1 MAEADFAALARQ
13 GMAALREDRATEA
26 LELFRQITGAGRG
39 DASVWV
45 AQAYACRALGD
56 SQGAVAAVDQAL
68 RLESRNCRALLLK
81 GDHFAALRDRRSAV
95 TFYAAAIKQAPR
107 APAPDLA
114 EALEHA
120 RSFVGETTGGFEPFF
135 RDQLNRRGLPAPEAS
150 PRFAQS
156 LDLMAGRTQLYLQQ
170 PRCYYFPGLPQI
182 QFAPREATP
191 WLDRVEA
198 AADDI
203 RDELAAVMNA
213 PGAFAPYVEM
223 RENRPNSAQAG
234 MLENPEWS
242 ALYLVKDGQHV
253 AENVARF
260 PRTLA
265 ALEGAPL
272 TDIAG
277 RAPSV
282 LFSRLEPGAHIP
294 PHTGLV
300 NTRLICH
307 LPVVVPDGCRLRV
320 GSETR
325 EWRYG
330 QAWAF
335 DDTIEHEAWNT
346 SDQTRIVLI
355 FDVWKPEI
363 GEVDRELIRGLFSA
377 IETYG
382 GGGEGFGV

>member
-1 MAEADFAALARQ
+1 MAEPDYPALARQ
-13 GMAALREDRATEA
+13 GMAALREDRPAEA

-56 SQGAVAAVDQAL
+56 SEGAVAAVDQAL
-68 RLESRNCRALLLK
+68 RLDSRNCRALLLK
-81 GDHFAALRDRRSAV
+81 GDHFAALRDRRSAI
-95 TFYAAAIKQAPR
+95 TFYAAAIKQAPK

-114 EALEHA
+114 DALAHA
-120 RSFVGETTGGFEPFF
+120 RAFINETTGGFEAFLTERF
-135 RDQLNRRGLPAPEAS
+135 AADGLTPS

-156 LDLMAGRTQLYLQQ
+156 LDLMAGRAQLYLQQ
-170 PRCYYFPGLPQI
+170 PRFYYFPGLPQI

-191 WLDRVEA
+191 WLDGVEA
-198 AADDI
+198 ATDDI
-203 RDELAAVMNA
+203 RDELHAIIDA
-213 PGAFAPYVEM
+213 PGAFAPYVEL

-242 ALYLVKDGQHV
+242 ALYLIKDGQPV
-253 AENVARF
+253 AENFARF

-265 ALEGAPL
+265 ALKDAPL

-294 PHTGLV
+294 PHNGLV

-307 LPVVVPDGCRLRV
+307 LPIIVPDGCRLRV

-330 QAWAF
+330 KAWAF

-363 GEVDRELIRGLFSA
+363 GAAERDLIRALFSA
-377 IETYG
+377 IEAYG
-382 GGGEGFGV
+382 GGSEGFGV

>member
-1 MAEADFAALARQ
+1 MPEPDYPALARQ
-13 GMAALREDRATEA
+13 GMAALREDRPADA
-26 LELFRQITGAGRG
+26 LALFRQVTDDGRG

-68 RLESRNCRALLLK
+68 RLDSRNCRALLIK
-81 GDHFAALRDRRSAV
+81 GDHFADLRDRRSAV
-95 TFYAAAIKQAPR
+95 TFYAAAIKQAPK
-107 APAPDLA
+107 APAADLA
-114 EALEHA
+114 AALDQA
-120 RSFVGETTGGFEPFF
+120 RSFVGETTGGFEPFLKA
-135 RDQLNRRGLPAPEAS
+135 RLDAAGLGAS
-150 PRFAQS
+150 DRFAQS
-156 LDLMAGRTQLYLQQ
+156 LDLMAGRSQLYLQQ
-170 PRCYYFPGLPQI
+170 PRFYYFPGLPQV
-182 QFAPREATP
+182 QFAPRASTP

-203 RDELAAVMNA
+203 RDELMAVIDA
-213 PGAFAPYVEM
+213 PGAFAPYVEI
-223 RENRPNSAQAG
+223 RENRPNTDQAG

-242 ALYLVKDGQHV
+242 ALYLVKDGAPV
-253 AENVARF
+253 ADNVARF
-260 PRTLA
+260 PKTMA

-294 PHTGLV
+294 PHNGLV

-307 LPVVVPDGCRLRV
+307 LPVIVPGGCSLRV

-335 DDTIEHEAWNT
+335 DDTIEHEAWNR
-346 SDQTRIVLI
+346 SNETRVVLI

-363 GEVDRELIRGLFSA
+363 TEAERDLIRGLFSA
-377 IETYG
+377 IADYG

>member
-1 MAEADFAALARQ
+1 MPEPDYPALARQ
-13 GMAALREDRATEA
+13 GMAALREDSAAEA
-26 LELFRQITGAGRG
+26 LALFRQITEAGRG

-68 RLESRNCRALLLK
+68 RLDSRNCRALLLK
-81 GDHFAALRDRRSAV
+81 GDHFADLRDRRSAI
-95 TFYAAAIKQAPR
+95 TFYAAAIKQAPQ

-114 EALEHA
+114 AALDHA
-120 RSFVGETTGGFEPFF
+120 QTFVADTTGGFEPFLKARF
-135 RDQLNRRGLPAPEAS
+135 QAAGLATS
-150 PRFAQS
+150 DRFAQS

-170 PRCYYFPGLPQI
+170 PRFYYFPGLPQV
-182 QFAPREATP
+182 QFAPRASTP
-191 WLDRVEA
+191 WLDGVEA

-203 RDELAAVMNA
+203 RDELLAVIDA
-213 PGAFAPYVEM
+213 PGAFAPYVEL
-223 RENRPNSAQAG
+223 RENRPNTAQAG

-242 ALYLVKDGQHV
+242 ALYLVKDGAPV
-253 AENVARF
+253 ADNVARF
-260 PRTLA
+260 PKTMA
-265 ALEGAPL
+265 ALEGLPL

-294 PHTGLV
+294 PHNGLV

-307 LPVVVPDGCRLRV
+307 LPVIVPGGCSLRV

-335 DDTIEHEAWNT
+335 DDTIEHEAWNR
-346 SDQTRIVLI
+346 SNETRVVLI

-363 GEVDRELIRGLFSA
+363 TEAERELIRGLFSA
-377 IETYG
+377 IADYG
-382 GGGEGFGV
+382 GSGEGFGV

>member
-1 MAEADFAALARQ
+1 MAQPDYPALARK
-13 GMAALREDRATEA
+13 GMAALREDRPDEA
-26 LELFRQITGAGRG
+26 LDLFRQVTEAGRG

-81 GDHFAALRDRRSAV
+81 GDHFADLRDRRSAI
-95 TFYAAAIKQAPR
+95 TFYAAAIQQAPK

-114 EALEHA
+114 AALDRA
-120 RSFVGETTGGFEPFF
+120 QAFVSDTTGGFEPFLKARF
-135 RDQLNRRGLPAPEAS
+135 EAEGLAPS
-150 PRFAQS
+150 DRFAWS

-170 PRCYYFPGLPQI
+170 PRFYYFPGLPQI
-182 QFAPREATP
+182 QFAPRDATP
-191 WLDRVEA
+191 WLDGVEA

-203 RDELAAVMNA
+203 RDELLAVMDD
-213 PGAFAPYVEM
+213 PQAFAPYVEM

-242 ALYLVKDGQHV
+242 AYYLVRDG
-253 AENVARF
+253 APAPENAARF

-265 ALEGAPL
+265 ALQGLPL
-272 TDIAG
+272 TDIPG

-294 PHTGLV
+294 PHNGLV

-307 LPVVVPDGCRLRV
+307 LPLIVPPGCSLRV
-320 GSETR
+320 GSETH

-330 QAWAF
+330 QAFAF
-335 DDTIEHEAWNT
+335 DDTVEHEAWNT
-346 SDQTRIVLI
+346 SDQTRVVLI

-363 GEVDRELIRGLFSA
+363 TEPERALIRTLFSA
-377 IETYG
+377 IEDYG
-382 GGGEGFGV
+382 GGGAGFGV